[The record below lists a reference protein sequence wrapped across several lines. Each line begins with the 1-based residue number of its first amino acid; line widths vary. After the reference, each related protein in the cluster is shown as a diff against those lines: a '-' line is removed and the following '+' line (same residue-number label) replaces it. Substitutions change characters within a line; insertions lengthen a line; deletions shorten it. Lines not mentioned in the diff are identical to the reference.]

1 MSLKKTS
8 ENMMRMSIKISV
20 YTLLVVGM
28 IILATRG
35 YRFGEDVF
43 SEKGTEDYPGTDITV
58 TIEQGASTMEVAQ
71 MLENKGLVKDK
82 IIFYVQSYLYEA
94 SFIPGEYT
102 LNTSSSPETIVEKLS
117 TPVTTTE

>member
-71 MLENKGLVKDK
+71 MLKNKGLVKDK
-82 IIFYVQSYLYEA
+82 IIFYVQSYLYEG

-102 LNTSSSPETIVEKLS
+102 LNTSLSPETIVEKLS